1 MLCSRQEIHSLTRKY
16 FLSAYC
22 VPGPVVGAGHG
33 GGGGRSGLV
42 PGGCVGPGLRA
53 RREAV
58 CSGRIQVPGCSRRGG
73 DGQGGAG
80 SCPVW
85 SSIGMEAG
93 AVGVGHVVGCLWGRG
108 RIWPGGVGGGSRHLE
123 SLSFPDPSGLTSI
136 AAGGLRG
143 AGRWGPGPCLSVC
156 CLGTSD
162 PQVRWFGWAS
172 GSPASHSCS
181 GSLLTPQVQPLSQ
194 SDLRPSSFSP
204 GGLCPLLPPSIQ
216 ESAGEGR
223 SY

>member
-108 RIWPGGVGGGSRHLE
+108 RIWPGGVGGGFQAPGIPFFSR
-123 SLSFPDPSGLTSI
+123 SIWPDFYSGRWSQGGWTVGSRTLSF
-136 AAGGLRG
+136 
-143 AGRWGPGPCLSVC
+143 CL
-156 CLGTSD
+156 
-162 PQVRWFGWAS
+162 
-172 GSPASHSCS
+172 
-181 GSLLTPQVQPLSQ
+181 LSR
-194 SDLRPSSFSP
+194 D
-204 GGLCPLLPPSIQ
+204 I
-216 ESAGEGR
+216 
-223 SY
+223 